1 MAVLFNAIHDVSL
14 AGDVKQDP
22 HLLGRDG
29 ADRPIS
35 EMNKWIIGLGL
46 FPASRSLVYF
56 LLGFQSWGK

>member
-1 MAVLFNAIHDVSL
+1 MAVLFNSINDVSL

-22 HLLGRDG
+22 HLLGRDV

-35 EMNKWIIGLGL
+35 EMNKWITGVGL
-46 FPASRSLVYF
+46 FPASSSLVYF